1 MSLKQTSDPISGLTA
16 KYRIALLGAESSGK
30 TTLAAALTAALRD
43 RGYNAGMVPE
53 YLRIWC
59 EENSRLPEFD
69 DQDEILEGQLAL
81 EDAASTQFDVIVCDP
96 AAITTGFYSL
106 EYFGTDRHLEPQLLN
121 RYDQVFLCDIDFPWQ
136 PDPLRDS
143 ENVRERMHTSIV
155 AYLEQAM
162 TVNNNEIPLLSQTA
176 PQRLALA
183 LSLLTLPGTKAWQPL
198 PLMDST

>member
-1 MSLKQTSDPISGLTA
+1 
-16 KYRIALLGAESSGK
+16 
-30 TTLAAALTAALRD
+30 
-43 RGYNAGMVPE
+43 
-53 YLRIWC
+53 
-59 EENSRLPEFD
+59 
-69 DQDEILEGQLAL
+69 
-81 EDAASTQFDVIVCDP
+81 VCDP

-106 EYFGTDRHLEPQLLN
+106 EYFGTDRHLEPKLLN

-155 AYLEQAM
+155 AYLTQAAF
-162 TVNNNEIPLLSQTA
+162 VNDTKIPLLSETT

-198 PLMDST
+198 PLIDST

>member
-1 MSLKQTSDPISGLTA
+1 MSLDQTSDPLSGLPA

-30 TTLAAALTAALRD
+30 TTLAIALTAALRD

-53 YLRIWC
+53 YLRMWC

-69 DQDEILEGQLAL
+69 DQEVILEGQLAL
-81 EDAASTQFDVIVCDP
+81 EDAAAAQFDVLVCDP

-106 EYFGTDRHLEPQLLN
+106 EYFGSNQHLDPEYLH

-143 ENVRERMHTSIV
+143 ETVREHMHALIV
-155 AYLEQAM
+155 TYLTQ
-162 TVNNNEIPLLSQTA
+162 TKSVQDKEIPLLSQSA
-176 PQRLALA
+176 HQRLALA
-183 LSLLTLPGTKAWQPL
+183 ISLLSLPGIKAWQPL
-198 PLMDST
+198 PPIDST

>member
-1 MSLKQTSDPISGLTA
+1 MSLDQTSDPLWGLPA

-30 TTLAAALTAALRD
+30 TTLAIALTAALRD
-43 RGYNAGMVPE
+43 RGYDAGMVPE
-53 YLRIWC
+53 YLRMWC

-69 DQDEILEGQLAL
+69 DQEVILEGQLAL
-81 EDAASTQFDVIVCDP
+81 EDAAAAQFDVLVCDP

-106 EYFGTDRHLEPQLLN
+106 EYFGSDLHLDPKLLN

-143 ENVRERMHTSIV
+143 EHVRERMQNSIV
-155 AYLEQAM
+155 TYLTQTVSVNDREIPVLSQAM
-162 TVNNNEIPLLSQTA
+162 

-183 LSLLTLPGTKAWQPL
+183 LSLLSLPGTKAWQPL
-198 PLMDST
+198 PLLDST